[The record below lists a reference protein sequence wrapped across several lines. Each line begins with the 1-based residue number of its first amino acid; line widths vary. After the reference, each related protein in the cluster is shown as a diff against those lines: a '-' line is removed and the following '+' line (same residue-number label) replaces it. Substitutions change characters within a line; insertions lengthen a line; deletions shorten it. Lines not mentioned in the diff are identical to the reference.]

1 MTDAPPILDVRDLVK
16 HVPVRSG
23 GLLRRTAGSLRTVD
37 GVSLELRRGET
48 LGLVGESGC
57 GKSSLARLLTAV
69 DRPTSGEIRLFG
81 ERLDQLRGSRLRAA
95 RRHIKLVFQDPYASL
110 DPRMTVEAIVR
121 EPFVIHR
128 DVAPRAD
135 HRRLVGELLELVGLN
150 PDHARRYPHQFS
162 GGQRQRIAIARALA
176 LRPEILVCDEPVS
189 ALDVSVQAQIVN
201 LFSSLQKELGIAY
214 VFIAHDLS
222 VVEHIADRVAV
233 MYLGRV
239 VEQGTVEEVY
249 DNPRH
254 PYTGALLSAVPDPVP
269 DPARRAARVGLQG
282 DVPSP
287 LDPPSGCRFRTRCPR
302 AADECAAHEP
312 PLHAPAAEPGHA
324 AACHF
329 PLQPAARGT
338 AEA

>member
-1 MTDAPPILDVRDLVK
+1 MTGSPTILEVRDLVK
-16 HVPVRSG
+16 HVPVG
-23 GLLRRTAGSLRTVD
+23 GGGVLRRGAGRLRTVD

-81 ERLDQLRGSRLRAA
+81 ERFDQLRGRRLRAA

-110 DPRMTVEAIVR
+110 DPRMTVEALVR
-121 EPFVIHR
+121 EPFLIHR
-128 DVAPRAD
+128 DVAPRGE
-135 HRRLVGELLELVGLN
+135 HRRMVGELLELVGLN

-201 LFSSLQKELGIAY
+201 LFGTLQRELGIAY

-233 MYLGRV
+233 MYLGRI
-239 VEQGTVEEVY
+239 VEEGTVEEVY
-249 DNPRH
+249 DRPRH
-254 PYTGALLSAVPDPVP
+254 PYTDALLSAVPVPAP
-269 DPARRAARVGLQG
+269 DPARRSARVRLHG

-287 LDPPSGCRFRTRCPR
+287 LDPPSGCSFRTRCPH
-302 AADECAAHEP
+302 AVEECAAREP
-312 PLHAPAAEPGHA
+312 ELRGPSEAAGHA

-329 PLQPAARGT
+329 PLKPPVAAT
-338 AEA
+338 

>member
-1 MTDAPPILDVRDLVK
+1 MTGAPVVLDVRGLVK
-16 HVPVRSG
+16 HVPVGG
-23 GLLRRTAGSLRTVD
+23 GLLRRTRGVVRTVD
-37 GVSLELRRGET
+37 GVDLRLRRGET

-69 DRPTSGEIRLFG
+69 DRPTSGEIHLLG
-81 ERLDQLRGSRLRAA
+81 ERFDRLRGSRLRAA

-121 EPFVIHR
+121 EPFLIHR
-128 DVAPRAD
+128 DAAPRAD

-201 LFSSLQKELGIAY
+201 LFSSLQRELGIAY

-233 MYLGRV
+233 MYLGRI
-239 VEQGTVEEVY
+239 VEEGTAEEVY
-249 DNPRH
+249 DRPRH
-254 PYTGALLSAVPDPVP
+254 PYTDALLSAVPDPVP
-269 DPARRAARVGLQG
+269 DPERRSARVMLHG

-287 LDPPSGCRFRTRCPR
+287 LDPPPGCHFHTRCPR
-302 AADECAAHEP
+302 AAPECAVDS
-312 PLHAPAAEPGHA
+312 PLLRTPDSAPGHA

-329 PLQPAARGT
+329 PLLPAPGGKGA
-338 AEA
+338 

>member
-1 MTDAPPILDVRDLVK
+1 MTGAPLILEVRDLVK
-16 HVPVRSG
+16 HVPVGG
-23 GLLRRTAGSLRTVD
+23 GLLRRGTGQVRTVD
-37 GVSLELRRGET
+37 RVNLELRRGET

-69 DRPTSGEIRLFG
+69 DRPSSGEIRLMG
-81 ERLDQLRGSRLRAA
+81 ERLDALRGSRLRAA
-95 RRHIKLVFQDPYASL
+95 RRHIRLVFQDPFASL

-121 EPFVIHR
+121 EPYLIHR
-128 DVAPRAD
+128 DAAPRGE
-135 HRRLVGELLELVGLN
+135 HRRLVRELLELVGLN
-150 PDHARRYPHQFS
+150 PDHAGRYPHQFS

-201 LFSSLQKELGIAY
+201 LFTSLQRELGIAY

-233 MYLGRV
+233 MYLGRI
-239 VEQGTVEEVY
+239 VEEGTAEEVY
-249 DNPRH
+249 DRPRH
-254 PYTGALLSAVPDPVP
+254 PYTDALLSAVPDPVP
-269 DPARRAARVGLQG
+269 DPSRTSARVVLHG

-287 LDPPSGCRFRTRCPR
+287 LDPPAGCRFHTRCPH
-302 AADECAAHEP
+302 AAPECATREP
-312 PLHAPAAEPGHA
+312 PLRAPDTPAVAHA

-329 PLQPAARGT
+329 PLHT
-338 AEA
+338 AP

>member
-1 MTDAPPILDVRDLVK
+1 MTGAPLILEVRDLVK
-16 HVPVRSG
+16 HVPVGG
-23 GLLRRTAGSLRTVD
+23 GLLRRTRGQVRTVD
-37 GVSLELRRGET
+37 GVNLELRRGET

-69 DRPTSGEIRLFG
+69 DRPTSGEIHLLG
-81 ERLDQLRGSRLRAA
+81 ERFDQLRGSRLRAA

-121 EPFVIHR
+121 EPFLIHR
-128 DVAPRAD
+128 ETAPRGD

-201 LFSSLQKELGIAY
+201 LFTSLQRELGIAY

-233 MYLGRV
+233 MYLGRI
-239 VEQGTVEEVY
+239 VEEGTVEDVY
-249 DNPRH
+249 DRPRH
-254 PYTGALLSAVPDPVP
+254 PYTDALLSAVPDPVP
-269 DPARRAARVGLQG
+269 DPERARNRVRLQG

-287 LDPPSGCRFRTRCPR
+287 LDPPAGCRFHTRCPQ
-302 AADECAAHEP
+302 AAAECATREP
-312 PLHAPAAEPGHA
+312 LLRTGGTAGGHA

-329 PLQPAARGT
+329 PLLPAGAGGSGT
-338 AEA
+338 